1 MESIVITIHP
11 PNDDSDSV
19 RALDAL
25 EQGADILR
33 LLDAVGQRIAPEGQ
47 QNVWQLIGASTNS
60 PLRLEVTVATN
71 SAYPNSDAF
80 VATARD
86 GLLSSLRTIV
96 ENGTIPEW
104 MHDDVLPSARNVFRR
119 ARHGLGVINIGNGN
133 GKTFSI
139 DRELAESGEI
149 ALSVPPSVSVEKGRG
164 EQAQWGEVQGVIV
177 SVGSWYF
184 KPAVRIISRQFE
196 KPLACVLTEGIV
208 ATFGADHTL
217 EDVWTGR
224 AVAVRGR
231 LVFRGSSMVR
241 VIATDMRDLPK
252 PERVDIASLRD
263 PDFTG
268 GLDPVEYLRRFHEGE
283 LV

>member
-11 PNDDSDSV
+11 PNDDSDAV

-33 LLDAVGQRIAPEGQ
+33 LLDAVGQRIAPDGQ
-47 QNVWQLIGASTNS
+47 ENVWQLIGASTNS
-60 PLRLEVTVATN
+60 PLRLEVTVAPTKD
-71 SAYPNSDAF
+71 YPNSDMF

-86 GLLSSLRTIV
+86 GLLTSLKTIV
-96 ENGTIPEW
+96 EDGAIPEW
-104 MHDDVLPSARNVFRR
+104 MHDDVLPAARNVFKR
-119 ARHGLGVINIGNGN
+119 ARNGLGVINIGNGN
-133 GKTFSI
+133 GKSFSI

-149 ALSVPPSVSVEKGRG
+149 ALSVPPSITVEKGRG
-164 EQAQWGEVQGVIV
+164 EQAQWGEVEGVIV

-184 KPAVRIISRQFE
+184 KPAVRIVSRQFL
-196 KPLACVLTEGIV
+196 KPLACVLTEEIV

-217 EDVWTGR
+217 KDVWTGR

-231 LVFRGSSMVR
+231 LIYRGSTMVR
-241 VIATDMRDLPK
+241 VIATEMRDLPK
-252 PERVDIASLRD
+252 PDRIDIEALRD
-263 PDFTG
+263 LGFTG